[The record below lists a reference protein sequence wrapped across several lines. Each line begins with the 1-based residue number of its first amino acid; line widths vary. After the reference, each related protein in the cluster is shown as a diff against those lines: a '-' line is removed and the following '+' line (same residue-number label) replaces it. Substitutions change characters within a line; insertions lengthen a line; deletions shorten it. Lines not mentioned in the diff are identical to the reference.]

1 LIKTFR
7 KFITDEMPAN
17 NTGNVEGMRTEPVI
31 RKKSQV
37 KYFKRN
43 IKLSPMIQ
51 CK

>member
-7 KFITDEMPAN
+7 KFLTDEMPVN

-31 RKKSQV
+31 RKKTQV

-43 IKLSPMIQ
+43 IKRSPTIP